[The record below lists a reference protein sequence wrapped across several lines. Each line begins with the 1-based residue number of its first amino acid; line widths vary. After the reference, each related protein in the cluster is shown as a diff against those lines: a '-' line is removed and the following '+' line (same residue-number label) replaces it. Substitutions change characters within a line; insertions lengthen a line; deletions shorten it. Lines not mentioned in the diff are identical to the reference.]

1 MDTWLIL
8 SNLESNGERTRTVQV
23 LKSRGMA
30 HSNQIREF
38 LLTDHGIELLDVYLG
53 PEGVLTGSARKSQE
67 AREKAAALARQEEIE
82 GKERELERRRDE
94 LEARIATM
102 RREFA
107 VQEEEAK
114 KIVGQDK
121 EHEELVRLNR
131 EQMATSR
138 QADNGA
144 QEIKPIR
151 SRRVQGRKQVRIRG

>member
-1 MDTWLIL
+1 
-8 SNLESNGERTRTVQV
+8 
-23 LKSRGMA
+23 
-30 HSNQIREF
+30 
-38 LLTDHGIELLDVYLG
+38 
-53 PEGVLTGSARKSQE
+53 
-67 AREKAAALARQEEIE
+67 
-82 GKERELERRRDE
+82 
-94 LEARIATM
+94 M